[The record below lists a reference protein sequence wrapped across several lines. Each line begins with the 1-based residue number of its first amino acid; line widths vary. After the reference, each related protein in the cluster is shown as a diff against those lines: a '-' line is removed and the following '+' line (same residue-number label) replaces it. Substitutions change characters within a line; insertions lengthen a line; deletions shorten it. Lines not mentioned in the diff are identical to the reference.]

1 MCGDKMIKLA
11 NEVKV
16 AIHDL
21 TWPEV
26 DRMKGTVRAVIIP
39 VGSTEQHGPNL
50 CISTDATRAYKF
62 SLRVARALYPKVLVA
77 PCIHVGISGHHM
89 DFPGTITLR
98 PETLINILKD
108 YVSSLKRHGFR
119 RFFIINAHGGNEGT
133 LQVATENIRQEF
145 GIRIPYVNYKTLCQD
160 VTEEIVGTKRV
171 DHSGEWEVSDA
182 MFLAPEIVREDAICK
197 GDEGNFPLKYTDIYG
212 KYRINYPLNWKEV
225 APSGAMGEAHKATPE
240 KGKRLNDAALKRAVE
255 FLEQFMEDDY

>member
-1 MCGDKMIKLA
+1 MVNS
-11 NEVKV
+11 NEEMKV

-26 DRMKGTVRAVIIP
+26 DKMRDQVKTVIIP

-62 SLRVARALYPKVLVA
+62 SLRVAKALYPNVLVA

-98 PETLINILKD
+98 PETMISTITD
-108 YVSSLKRHGFR
+108 YVSSLMKHGFKK
-119 RFFIINAHGGNEGT
+119 FFIINAHGGNEGT
-133 LQVATENIRQEF
+133 LQVAVENIRTDF
-145 GIRIPYVNYKTLCQD
+145 GIRIPFVNYKVLCQD
-160 VTEEIVGTKRV
+160 VTAEIVGTKRV
-171 DHSGEWEVSDA
+171 DHSGEFEVSDA

-197 GDEGNFPLKYTDIYG
+197 GDDGNFPLVYTDIYG
-212 KYRINYPLNWKEV
+212 KYRINYPLNWKQV

-240 KGKRLNDAALKRAVE
+240 KGKQLNDAALKRAVE
-255 FLEQFMEDDY
+255 FLEQFMEDED